1 MDGVTFFDII
11 NNCSDIVIIVFMVL
25 FFIKPIRD
33 KLIAKIDIPK
43 SNDDALLLKL
53 AGFEIRSIYTHYKN
67 DKALPQI
74 IMENISSVYDDYKN
88 RGGNGYIKSI
98 YQEMKTWD
106 TY

>member
-11 NNCSDIVIIVFMVL
+11 NNCSDLVIVVFMIL
-25 FFIKPIRD
+25 LFIKPIRD
-33 KLIAKIDIPK
+33 KLVNKIGISDNK
-43 SNDDALLLKL
+43 LLLKV
-53 AGFEIRSIYTHYKN
+53 AGFEIRSIYTHYKK

-74 IMENISSVYDDYKN
+74 IMENISSVYDDYKH

-98 YQEMKTWD
+98 YEEMKTWD

>member
-11 NNCSDIVIIVFMVL
+11 NNCSDLVIIVFMVL

-33 KLIAKIDIPK
+33 KLVNKIGISDNK
-43 SNDDALLLKL
+43 LLLKV
-53 AGFEIRSIYTHYKN
+53 AGFEIRSIYTTYKN

-74 IMENISSVYDDYKN
+74 IMENISSVYDDYKK

-98 YQEMKTWD
+98 YEEMKTWD

>member
-11 NNCSDIVIIVFMVL
+11 NNCSDLVIIVFMVL

-33 KLIAKIDIPK
+33 KLVNKIGISDNK
-43 SNDDALLLKL
+43 LLLKV

-74 IMENISSVYDDYKN
+74 IMENISSVYDDYKK

-98 YQEMKTWD
+98 YEEMKTWD